1 MNESGKPAPR
11 AAGVFITLGTLAG
24 AVYGIIK
31 GQPSLGLVLGFGAG
45 VVIALAFWLFDRR
58 NDQG

>member
-1 MNESGKPAPR
+1 MNESRKPVPR
-11 AAGVFITLGTLAG
+11 AAGILITLGTLGG
-24 AVYGIIK
+24 AVYGAVK

-45 VVIALAFWLFDRR
+45 VAIALAFWLFDRR